1 MFDTF
6 LKTLTSLPTL
16 TRFAIAL
23 AVFLFVPRLC
33 QRIRLP
39 SAVGLLTAGVLLGPS
54 VLAVTPRNP
63 PVAAFFSEIGKLL
76 LMFFAGLEIDVAQ
89 FTRTRGRSM
98 IFGTLTFS
106 LPLLVR
112 VVAAPSVIG
121 STTGWRRC

>member
-39 SAVGLLTAGVLLGPS
+39 SAVGLLTAGGLLGPS
-54 VLAVTPRNP
+54 VFAVTPRKP
-63 PVAAFFSEIGKLL
+63 PGAAFFLGVGQRLPV
-76 LMFFAGLEIDVAQ
+76 FFAGLEIARAQ
-89 FTRTRGRSM
+89 FTRARGRVMTS
-98 IFGTLTFS
+98 G
-106 LPLLVR
+106 
-112 VVAAPSVIG
+112 
-121 STTGWRRC
+121 

>member
-39 SAVGLLTAGVLLGPS
+39 SAVGLLTAGGLLGPS
-54 VLAVTPRNP
+54 VLAGTPRKP
-63 PVAAFFSEIGKLL
+63 PVGGLFFGVGKLVVVV
-76 LMFFAGLEIDVAQ
+76 FGGLWSGLAQ
-89 FTRTRGRSM
+89 FHHTPRRALHLRT
-98 IFGTLTFS
+98 
-106 LPLLVR
+106 V
-112 VVAAPSVIG
+112 
-121 STTGWRRC
+121 

>member
-6 LKTLTSLPTL
+6 LKTLTSLPAL

-54 VLAVTPRNP
+54 ALAVTPRNP
-63 PVAAFFSEIGKLL
+63 PVAAFFSEIGTLL
-76 LMFFAGLEIDVAQ
+76 LMFFAGLEIDVVVVLCGLCWLVVRAW
-89 FTRTRGRSM
+89 RGRGES
-98 IFGTLTFS
+98 
-106 LPLLVR
+106 R
-112 VVAAPSVIG
+112 
-121 STTGWRRC
+121 